1 MSQDNLI
8 KYEGGLTKQVNN
20 AINITNKLL
29 ALSEPQLIP
38 YRKGDKWGF
47 CNQGGKI
54 VIDCVYDNAFFFNEG
69 LALIKL
75 NNKWA
80 FIDTEDKQII
90 TLKVLVH
97 KYVSFRDFVGGG
109 DIIINELYSK
119 VGDIVFDGNILFN
132 FEDNIMYG
140 DIVNPISG
148 VLLYMSAGRG
158 DKVLPNK
165 CIAIIAQSNKEI
177 PPSIFNRINN
187 YIIVLNK
194 YTSFSEPM
202 DMEWI

>member
-8 KYEGGLTKQVNN
+8 KYEGGLIKQVNN
-20 AINITNKLL
+20 GISITNKLL

-47 CNQGGKI
+47 CNQDGKI

-80 FIDTEDKQII
+80 FIDNEGKQII
-90 TLKVLVH
+90 TLHVLVH
-97 KYVSFRDFVGGG
+97 KHVSFRDFVGGG
-109 DIIINELYSK
+109 DIIINELHSK
-119 VGDIVFDGNILFN
+119 VGDIVFNGNILIN
-132 FEDNIMYG
+132 FEDKIAYWE
-140 DIVNPISG
+140 IENPTNG
-148 VLLYMSAGRG
+148 VLLYLSADKG

-165 CIAIIAQSNKEI
+165 CIAIVAQSNKEI
-177 PPSIFNRINN
+177 STSIFNGISS
-187 YIIVLNK
+187 YIILLNK
-194 YTSFSEPM
+194 YSSFSV
-202 DMEWI
+202 DSLMEWI